1 MGKLDLHGSK
11 YVLADGT
18 RAPSVTTIINQNLG
32 WNKNV
37 LMNWAKRQTMI
48 GKDAD
53 AVLKEAADIGTLL
66 HLLIE
71 GHQRG
76 FDVDTGDFTR
86 NQTEKALV
94 SFGGYLEWVEK
105 VQFKALASE
114 TVVVDEEQRVAG
126 TIDCVGKVGDDL
138 VVIDWKTSKYLYK
151 EHKIQVAKYIN
162 LLERAK
168 EGRHFAYGMVL
179 RFDKEE
185 VKFHQHKVDRD
196 KIEAGVKIFDALL
209 ALQNLKNKV

>member
-18 RAPSVTTIINQNLG
+18 RAPSVTTIISQNLG

-94 SFGGYLEWVEK
+94 CFGGYLEWVEK

-168 EGRHFAYGMVL
+168 KGRHFAYGMVL

>member
-1 MGKLDLHGSK
+1 MGKLDLHGAK

-94 SFGGYLEWVEK
+94 CFGGYLEWVEK

-138 VVIDWKTSKYLYK
+138 VLIDWKTSKYLYK

-168 EGRHFAYGMVL
+168 KGRHFAYGMVL

-185 VKFHQHKVDRD
+185 VKFHQHKVGRD

>member
-18 RAPSVTTIINQNLG
+18 RAPSVTTIISQNLG

-94 SFGGYLEWVEK
+94 CFGGYLEWVEK

-138 VVIDWKTSKYLYK
+138 VLIDWKTSKYLYK

>member
-1 MGKLDLHGSK
+1 MGKLDLHGQK
-11 YVLADGT
+11 YILQDGT
-18 RAPSVTTIINQNLG
+18 KAPSVTTIIGQNLG
-32 WNKNV
+32 WNKQA
-37 LMNWAKRQTMI
+37 LINWAKRQTMI

-53 AVLKEAADIGTLL
+53 AVLKEAGDIGTLL

-94 SFGGYLEWVEK
+94 CFGGYLEWVNK
-105 VQFKALASE
+105 TNFKPLASE
-114 TVVVDEEQRVAG
+114 MVLVDEEQRIGG
-126 TIDCVGKVGDDL
+126 TIDCVGKIGDDL
-138 VVIDWKTSKYLYK
+138 VVVDWKSSRYLYK

-162 LLERAK
+162 MLERAK

-185 VKFHQHKVDRD
+185 IKFHQHKIDRK
-196 KIEAGVKIFDALL
+196 KIEAGVKIFDAIL
-209 ALQNLKNKV
+209 ALHNLKNQI

>member
-94 SFGGYLEWVEK
+94 CFGGYLEWVEK

-151 EHKIQVAKYIN
+151 EHKSVFKW
-162 LLERAK
+162 L
-168 EGRHFAYGMVL
+168 
-179 RFDKEE
+179 
-185 VKFHQHKVDRD
+185 
-196 KIEAGVKIFDALL
+196 
-209 ALQNLKNKV
+209 

>member
-1 MGKLDLHGSK
+1 MGKLDLHGAK

-94 SFGGYLEWVEK
+94 CFGGYLEWVEK

>member
-94 SFGGYLEWVEK
+94 CFGGYLEWVEK